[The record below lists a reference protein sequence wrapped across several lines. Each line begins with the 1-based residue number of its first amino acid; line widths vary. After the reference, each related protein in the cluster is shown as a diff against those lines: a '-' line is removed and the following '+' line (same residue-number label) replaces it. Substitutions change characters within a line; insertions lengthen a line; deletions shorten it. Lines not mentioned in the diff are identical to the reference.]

1 MLISIFDHL
10 ILKFW
15 KSKSCGITA
24 VLMAVFW
31 NSQMLTVDQCF
42 TITAVVWY
50 GAVIKKEKVWQRE
63 RKINTHCVSR

>member
-1 MLISIFDHL
+1 
-10 ILKFW
+10 
-15 KSKSCGITA
+15 
-24 VLMAVFW
+24 MAVFW

-63 RKINTHCVSR
+63 RKINTHCVITVCSVVLMIPSV

>member
-1 MLISIFDHL
+1 
-10 ILKFW
+10 
-15 KSKSCGITA
+15 
-24 VLMAVFW
+24 MAVFW

-63 RKINTHCVSR
+63 RKIKSYVLCVLCLWFYITVL